1 MRKHLLS
8 IILIGAALNGYCQTE
23 TASTTKS
30 GQHYTTTKFDCVIF
44 PADFDGTTND
54 KVFTPSTD
62 QVNIAEN
69 AMGKQLKDAPNLH
82 PTEMK
87 FVLKHLAD
95 YKRQYF
101 GYIDHK
107 NHHILYINCFMSEDG
122 DDAEDNAA
130 SWMTEEVKSSHGGAY
145 YWQATFDLDEGQ
157 FVKVNFAGM

>member
-8 IILIGAALNGYCQTE
+8 IILIGLSLEGFSQVE
-23 TASTTKS
+23 TAKATKS

-54 KVFTPSTD
+54 KVFTPTTD

-107 NHHILYINCFMSEDG
+107 NHHILYINCFMSD
-122 DDAEDNAA
+122 EDN
-130 SWMTEEVKSSHGGAY
+130 SDDNTTTWLSEEIKSAHGGAY
-145 YWQATFDLDEGQ
+145 YWQATFDLDANM
-157 FVKVNFAGM
+157 FIKVNFSDAM